1 MTVSTATNN
10 NLLKGRVTEAHRT
23 NFTVTMAEGNE
34 VTATVRGVFHAD
46 KDFPKVGDYVLL
58 TLLEDEK
65 AVIEEILPRQ
75 SVIKRRAADSDE
87 EQIIATNV
95 DLIFVVMG
103 LDSDFNISRLE
114 RYLLLAKQS
123 DIKVVV
129 LLNKS
134 DVVDDTESC
143 LQEVK
148 QVTGEVSV
156 HLVSAKEGAGM
167 PTVADYFTPDTT
179 AVLLGSSGAGKSTI
193 TNWLLQSER
202 QAVNELRETDGRGRH
217 TTTSRQLFAIPHGG
231 YLIDTP
237 GMRELGVLDSDTEDE
252 LAVFERIESFMSE
265 CQFSNCDHTK
275 SQGCA
280 VLAALKDGLL
290 TERELQNYHKILQ
303 ERAFQESK
311 ESTTAARHFKQNQK
325 RLHQK
330 YSAIQRQKYSR

>member
-1 MTVSTATNN
+1 M
-10 NLLKGRVTEAHRT
+10 
-23 NFTVTMAEGNE
+23 
-34 VTATVRGVFHAD
+34 
-46 KDFPKVGDYVLL
+46 
-58 TLLEDEK
+58 
-65 AVIEEILPRQ
+65 
-75 SVIKRRAADSDE
+75 
-87 EQIIATNV
+87 
-95 DLIFVVMG
+95 
-103 LDSDFNISRLE
+103 
-114 RYLLLAKQS
+114 
-123 DIKVVV
+123 
-129 LLNKS
+129 
-134 DVVDDTESC
+134 VDDTESC

-179 AVLLGSSGAGKSTI
+179 AVLLGSSERKSTI

-217 TTTSRQLFAIPHGG
+217 TTTSATVAIPHGG

-275 SQGCA
+275 EQGCA

-303 ERAFQESK
+303 ERAFQGAK
-311 ESTTAARHFKQNQK
+311 KTLPPLAASNKTK
-325 RLHQK
+325 TPAPKILS
-330 YSAIQRQKYSR
+330 YQRQKYSR